1 MKVESFFDKNTFT
14 VTYVVY
20 DEQTRDA
27 VVIDSVLDFDSHSG
41 AITNES
47 YLKVKNFLIESKL
60 TLKNILE
67 THAHADHLTAAPL
80 FKKDFPNAGLVIG
93 KAITLVQETFGPV
106 FNLVDLDIDG
116 SQFDVLLEDGS
127 VLNAGSIKIEAI
139 STPGHT
145 PACMTYKIDNMIF
158 TGDAI
163 FMPDMGTGRCDFPK
177 GSAVDLYNS
186 IQKLYKLN
194 DDTIVYVGHD
204 YAPNGREYSWKT
216 TIKELKE
223 KNIQLKSSTSK
234 EEFVEFRTKR
244 DATLAAPKLLLPSIQ
259 VNIDAGHLPKS
270 ESNDKIY
277 MKIPL
282 NIKF

>member
-20 DEQTRDA
+20 DEQSKDA

-41 AITNES
+41 TITNES
-47 YLKVKNFLIESKL
+47 YLKVKNYILDNGLKL
-60 TLKNILE
+60 KKVLE

-80 FKKDFPNAGLVIG
+80 FKKDFPEAALVIG
-93 KAITLVQETFGPV
+93 KAITLVQQTFAPV
-106 FNLVDLDIDG
+106 FNLVDLDTDG
-116 SQFDVLLEDGS
+116 SQFDILMDEGDVLE
-127 VLNAGSIKIEAI
+127 AGTIKIEAI

-145 PACMTYKIDNMIF
+145 PACLTYKIDNMIF

-177 GSAVDLYNS
+177 GSAEDLYNS
-186 IQKLYKLN
+186 IQKLYKLS

-204 YAPNGREYSWKT
+204 YAPNGREYNWQT
-216 TIKELKE
+216 TIGELKAN
-223 KNIQLKSSTSK
+223 NIQLKASTSK
-234 EEFVEFRTKR
+234 EEFIDFRNKR

-270 ESNDKIY
+270 ESNDKQY
-277 MKIPL
+277 LKIPL
-282 NIKF
+282 NLKF